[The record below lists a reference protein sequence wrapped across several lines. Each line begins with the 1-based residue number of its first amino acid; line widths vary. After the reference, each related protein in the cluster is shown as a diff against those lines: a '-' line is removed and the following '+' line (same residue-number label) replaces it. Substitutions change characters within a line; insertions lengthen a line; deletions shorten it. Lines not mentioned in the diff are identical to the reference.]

1 MKYTL
6 EQFKIDLQQPYA
18 WPGGYPRYFI
28 TSDGAA
34 LSYKS
39 ALHNQHLIIDSIE
52 NHSNDGW
59 EVVGCDINWEDSGL
73 YCDDTNELIESAYA
87 DNEVKE

>member
-1 MKYTL
+1 MKYTV
-6 EQFKIDLQQPYA
+6 EQFKKDLQQPYA

-39 ALHNQHLIIDSIE
+39 ALHNHHLIIDSIE

-59 EVVGCDINWEDSGL
+59 QVIGCDINWEDAGL
-73 YCDDTNELIESAYA
+73 YCDDTNERIESAYA
-87 DNEVKE
+87 DNEVEE

>member
-1 MKYTL
+1 MKYTV
-6 EQFKIDLQQPYA
+6 EQFKTDLMHPYTF
-18 WPGGYPRYFI
+18 PGCYPRYFV

-52 NHSNDGW
+52 NQSSDGW
-59 EVVGCDINWEDSGL
+59 MVIGCDVNWEDSGL
-73 YCDDTNELIESAYA
+73 FCDDTGERIESAYA
-87 DNEVKE
+87 DDEVTE

>member
-1 MKYTL
+1 MKYSTK
-6 EQFKIDLQQPYA
+6 QFKTDICEPYA
-18 WPGGYPRYFI
+18 WPGGYPRYFV

-52 NHSNDGW
+52 NDSNDGW
-59 EVVGCDINWEDSGL
+59 QVIGCDINWEDAGL
-73 YCDDTNELIESAYA
+73 YCDDTNERIESAYA
-87 DNEVKE
+87 EDAAA

>member
-1 MKYTL
+1 MKTEYTV
-6 EQFKIDLQQPYA
+6 EQFITDLQNSYA

-39 ALHNQHLIIDSIE
+39 AQHNKQAIIDAIQTR
-52 NHSNDGW
+52 SNDGW
-59 EVVGCDINWEDSGL
+59 QVVACDVNWEDSGL
-73 YCDDTNELIESAYA
+73 YCDDTGERIESAYA
-87 DNEVKE
+87 D